1 MGLNINRV
9 AELLPSHNYA
19 PVFNDAEALHPVF
32 GQELLSLIA
41 DQNHL
46 SCVLHQQLVVP
57 GHVASSDGET
67 LPVFAPAD
75 FGETGKKYLLE
86 RFKVHREGR
95 LCFHRN

>member
-19 PVFNDAEALHPVF
+19 PVFNDTEALHPML

-46 SCVLHQQLVVP
+46 SGVLHQQLVVP
-57 GHVASSDGET
+57 GHVHWFIRRGDA
-67 LPVFAPAD
+67 PCFAPTD
-75 FGETGKKYLLE
+75 FGETGQI
-86 RFKVHREGR
+86 FAREV
-95 LCFHRN
+95 